1 MLLKE
6 RYRVINQIGQGGQA
20 TIYKG
25 EDTELGNRLVAIK
38 EMSQDGLSPN
48 ELQEASDAFK
58 REAHML
64 AGLQHPNIPSIYDY
78 YHEAGHWYL
87 VMEFIEGETLED
99 YFARAE
105 GGTLPVKEVLDIG
118 IQLCSVLEYLHN
130 HQPPIIFRD
139 LKPGNVMRAADGH
152 LYLIDFGIA
161 RHFKPGQSRDTTA
174 LGSLGYAAPEQY
186 GRAQTTA
193 RSDIYSLGV
202 ILHQA
207 LTGNDPLSNTP
218 TMFDFPS
225 LNLPGDPA
233 AAELQKLLLQMLDRQ
248 ESARPDSTFVK
259 QELQRIAAR
268 YTMPIPVTAP
278 EPRVSSQP
286 VISAPSVS
294 SREGISSNVAM
305 QEQVAAPPSA
315 APSRRKFTRRM
326 VIVSLV
332 AVTGL
337 ALAGGGIA
345 WLVNAQQAAPLTGT
359 ISSPQAQSTPTQGT
373 TVNTVHIYDRAGVL
387 QADEVQS
394 EAAKL
399 PYPID
404 IYTVN
409 DFSGTTTDFNQHT
422 RSQVT
427 SLRLM
432 VIAID
437 TVHRHVYVTG
447 GPDVP
452 LRSEQ
457 YQSAATSFVSNFQS
471 GGYTGATIAA
481 IRSLQNSL
489 A

>member
-6 RYRVINQIGQGGQA
+6 RYRILNQIGQGGQA
-20 TIYKG
+20 SIYKG

-38 EMSQDGLSPN
+38 EMSQDGLSPK
-48 ELQEASDAFK
+48 ELQEAADAFK

-78 YHEAGHWYL
+78 FQEGGHWYF

-99 YFARAE
+99 YFARAD

-186 GRAQTTA
+186 GKAQTTS
-193 RSDIYSLGV
+193 RSDIYSLGA

-207 LTGNDPLSNTP
+207 LTGNDPVSNKP
-218 TMFDFPS
+218 TMFDFPP
-225 LNLPGDPA
+225 LKNLPGDPA
-233 AAELQKLLLQMLDRQ
+233 PAELQNLLAQMLDRQ
-248 ESARPDSTFVK
+248 ESARPNSTSVK

-268 YTMPIPVTAP
+268 YTMPIPVTTP
-278 EPRVSSQP
+278 QPRVSSSP
-286 VISAPSVS
+286 VFSASSVPS
-294 SREGISSNVAM
+294 RDGISSNVSSM
-305 QEQVAAPPSA
+305 QAPVAAPIH
-315 APSRRKFTRRM
+315 RKFTRRM
-326 VIVSLV
+326 VVVSL
-332 AVTGL
+332 AAIIGL
-337 ALAGGGIA
+337 ALAGSGIA
-345 WLVNAQQAAPLTGT
+345 LFVNAQQAASPTGT
-359 ISSPQAQSTPTQGT
+359 FPSPQAQSTPTRGT
-373 TVNTVHIYDRAGVL
+373 TINIVHVYDRANVL
-387 QADEVQS
+387 QADKVQS

-409 DFSGTTTDFNQHT
+409 DFSGTTTDFNQRT
-422 RSQVT
+422 KSQVT
-427 SLRLM
+427 SPRLM

-437 TVHRHVYVTG
+437 TVHRHVYITG
-447 GPDVP
+447 GTSVP
-452 LRSEQ
+452 LNSEQ
-457 YQSAATSFVSNFQS
+457 YQSAANSFVSNFQS
-471 GGYTGATIAA
+471 GNYTGATIAA

>member
-6 RYRVINQIGQGGQA
+6 RYRIINQIGQGGQA

-38 EMSQDGLSPN
+38 EMSQDGLSPK
-48 ELQEASDAFK
+48 ELLEAADAFK

-78 YHEAGHWYL
+78 FNEAGHWYL

-99 YFARAE
+99 YFARTE
-105 GGTLPVKEVLDIG
+105 GGRLPVKEVLDIG

-139 LKPGNVMRAADGH
+139 LKPGNIMRTADGH

-161 RHFKPGQSRDTTA
+161 RHFKPGQSRDTIA

-186 GRAQTTA
+186 GKAQTTA
-193 RSDIYSLGV
+193 RSDNYSLGV

-207 LTGNDPLSNTP
+207 LTGNDPVSNKP

-233 AAELQKLLLQMLDRQ
+233 AADLQKLLLQMLDRQ

-259 QELQRIAAR
+259 QELQRIDAW
-268 YTMPIPVTAP
+268 YSMPIHMTAP
-278 EPRVSSQP
+278 ELRTSSQS
-286 VISAPSVS
+286 VISAPSVP
-294 SREGISSNVAM
+294 SRGDISSNAVM
-305 QEQVAAPPSA
+305 QVPAAVPPST
-315 APSRRKFTRRM
+315 APSRRKFTRRK
-326 VIVSLV
+326 VIVSLAAV
-332 AVTGL
+332 AGL
-337 ALAGGGIA
+337 SLAGGGIA
-345 WLVNAQQAAPLTGT
+345 WLVNAQQAAPSTTT
-359 ISSPQAQSTPTQGT
+359 IPSPQARSTPTQAT
-373 TVNTVHIYDRAGVL
+373 TVNTVHVYDRAGVL
-387 QADEVQS
+387 QTDKVQS

-409 DFSGTTTDFNQHT
+409 DFSGTTTDFNQRI

-427 SLRLM
+427 NPRLM

-437 TVHRHVYVTG
+437 TVHHHVYVTG
-447 GPDVP
+447 GTAIP

-457 YQSAATSFVSNFQS
+457 YQSAANSFVSNFQS
-471 GGYTGATIAA
+471 AGYTGATIAA